1 MLLLLLLLLLWLLR
15 CVASFIYDLTSCLCQ
30 KEAAQSATR
39 RELGAMQS
47 LAQLHKVE
55 IKFSTRGGGGKRGL
69 CGVSSGCGNLRCN
82 CREEAPNQDVVARPG
97 KFFDTNNTQSPP
109 VSVCVSVCVHILLSL
124 LRYLFLSAFFSLDCS
139 KKQVFLALV
148 FLLASFGSGDKPTL
162 QLQLL
167 LFSLLLLAGI

>member
-1 MLLLLLLLLLWLLR
+1 MLLLLLLLLLLWLLR

-30 KEAAQSATR
+30 QEAAQSATR

-69 CGVSSGCGNLRCN
+69 RSVSSGCGNLRCN

-109 VSVCVSVCVHILLSL
+109 VSVCVCVCLCTF
-124 LRYLFLSAFFSLDCS
+124 YSAFCVIYFYQRFSLS
-139 KKQVFLALV
+139 TAARNKFSSLWFSFWPALV
-148 FLLASFGSGDKPTL
+148 LAINPRCSCSCCC
-162 QLQLL
+162 
-167 LFSLLLLAGI
+167 SRCCC